1 MSHVPLSRTPRSIL
15 SSRDDHEN
23 RGHERTTTTHAQVSK
38 SRRIPTTKALHP
50 VIKRNNLSCREQHQ
64 EADASRGYRD
74 YRMEEE
80 RYKTS
85 VRDEQDEILED
96 LENQLYELSD
106 GHPRVI
112 LKPRADQEGDI
123 LDYVFESVEN
133 FICRNKEDHNDNQAG
148 YEGEDEKSI
157 VENESRL
164 QKIPN
169 KNYEHDQAMEY
180 DRDVLDYV
188 FECGD
193 PGDLEPEMF
202 FRQRHAKDQTILV
215 DRLIE
220 PGHDN
225 EARRQSLDWK
235 DANVLVPMR
244 LSQLPEGSWA
254 CARSNSIADE
264 YCSSDETTEES
275 RPIGRLEIL
284 RSKKRKLEARQQMV
298 AEYMAT
304 ESSGLTTKEMDQ
316 MEAQLAK
323 SQVENTLSSH
333 LALVEIQP
341 EGEYKQQARLILL
354 ASILM
359 FFLGTGF
366 VVAAAV
372 VFFPGLL

>member
-1 MSHVPLSRTPRSIL
+1 M
-15 SSRDDHEN
+15 
-23 RGHERTTTTHAQVSK
+23 
-38 SRRIPTTKALHP
+38 
-50 VIKRNNLSCREQHQ
+50 IKRNNLSCREHQ

-85 VRDEQDEILED
+85 VRDEHDEILED

-133 FICRNKEDHNDNQAG
+133 FICRNKEDHNDTQAG